1 MNGLDAAVA
10 CGLKADGARLAVT
23 FAKTEFDAVKNAI
36 GYQTSDSGSGKIWMG
51 EIISS
56 GINSYQNV
64 LFYIV

>member
-1 MNGLDAAVA
+1 MSGIDAAVA

-23 FAKTEFDAVKNAI
+23 FAKTEFDAVKSAI

-64 LFYIV
+64 LYIV